1 MKMKN
6 KIFIIITVLLSLSSC
21 EDYLDRPNLDTF
33 DESNFW
39 TSEGNMRLFANG
51 AYTAY
56 FTGYGSGFT
65 WGNYFTGGAWSDE
78 YSSSAIW
85 TQNPATSGNGWSF
98 TYVRRA
104 NVMIDRVDDMP
115 ATEEAKNHWRGIGRF
130 FRAME
135 YSDLARFFGDIP
147 WYDKEILPSETDL
160 SFKSRDLLP
169 YVATKIM
176 EDFQYAADN
185 VRVNDGVFQI
195 NKDVVL
201 AFMSRHL
208 LYFGTYLKYNNIDQ
222 TVATTL
228 LEKAKWAADQIITG
242 NKYQVVDDYRGL
254 FTSADLSGNK
264 EIIMYRQYEIAKATH
279 SLVSYNN
286 QEPQTGTTLKMVE
299 TYLSTDG
306 LPVKQSPVYNYASDN
321 GLRYYPNQVKNRDPR
336 MAATLVDSIRINQA
350 HNAYSTTGFLC
361 LKFLPYAAN
370 ATDAAYLSSTNV
382 TDAPII
388 RYGEVLLN
396 YAEASAELGTF
407 TQADADK
414 TINKLRNRSIK
425 KNNLGTALPKLP
437 PMTVSGTNVLANGVQ
452 INDPDKDPT
461 VSPLLWEIRRERCV
475 ELMFEGFRKND
486 LKRWKKFEYLKTK
499 ETSGPTTLGKG
510 AYVDLSKFPTATRTK
525 IIAAVKFYY
534 PNPTAE
540 PLKAFIYNLYDA
552 NMRRDWLPG
561 DAYYERQYLNSVPL
575 DQITLYK
582 DLGFVLTQNPGW

>member
-1 MKMKN
+1 MKN
-6 KIFIIITVLLSLSSC
+6 KIFILIIVLFSLSGC
-21 EDYLDRPNLDTF
+21 EKYLDRPNMDTF

-65 WGNYFTGGAWSDE
+65 FGNYFTGGAWSDE

-115 ATEEAKNHWRGIGRF
+115 GNDEAKNHWRGIGRF

-135 YSDLARFFGDIP
+135 YSDLARAFGDIP
-147 WYDKEILPSETDL
+147 WYDKEILPSEVEA
-160 SFKSRDLLP
+160 SFKGRDPLSV
-169 YVATKIM
+169 VATKIM
-176 EDFQYAADN
+176 EDFQYAAEN
-185 VRVNDGVFQI
+185 VRANDGVFQI
-195 NKDVVL
+195 NKDIVL

-208 LYFGTYLKYNNIDQ
+208 LYFGTYLKYSNIDQ
-222 TVATTL
+222 TVATAL
-228 LEKAKWAADQIITG
+228 LEKAKWAADQLITG
-242 NKYQVVDDYRGL
+242 NKYQVVDDFRGL

-264 EIIMYRQYEIAKATH
+264 EIIMYRQYETAKATH

-299 TYLSTDG
+299 TFLATDG
-306 LPVKQSPVYNYASDN
+306 LPIKQSPEYNYISDN

-336 MAATLVDSIRINQA
+336 MAATLVDSVRINQA
-350 HNAYSTTGFLC
+350 HNAYSTSGFLC
-361 LKFLPYAAN
+361 LKFLPYTAN

-414 TINKLRNRSIK
+414 SINKLRNRSIK
-425 KNNLGTALPKLP
+425 KNNLGTALPKIP
-437 PMTVSGTNVLANGVQ
+437 VMTVSGTSVLANGVL
-452 INDPDKDPT
+452 INDPDRDPL

-510 AYVDLSKFPTATRTK
+510 AYVDLSKFPAATRTK
-525 IIAAVKFYY
+525 IIAAVRLYY
-534 PNPTAE
+534 PNPTTE

-552 NMRRDWLPG
+552 NMRRDWIPG

-575 DQITLYK
+575 DQITLYS
-582 DLGFVLTQNPGW
+582 DLGYVLNQNPGW